1 MLQSHFMAF
10 VNLRGRS
17 ADEPTIVSY
26 KSMAVSRNK
35 QEGHIFMCRRHVQ
48 PRGK

>member
-1 MLQSHFMAF
+1 MLQPHFMAF

-17 ADEPTIVSY
+17 AYEPTIVPD
-26 KSMAVSRNK
+26 KSMAASKNK
-35 QEGHIFMCRRHVQ
+35 QESHIFMCRRHVQ